1 MKSKLV
7 SLLLCFFLGNLGVHR
22 FYLGKIGTGVLYL
35 LTFGFCGIGTF
46 IDLIRIATNNLKDKS
61 GYDLNEDIPA
71 FVAWLVVGL
80 PFFIMLIGIGAG
92 IFSVAKDVANA
103 TSDIGKPT
111 GHGNYSDTTIIEE
124 NIEEKDNTNDLANNE
139 FKLIMDKF
147 NSTVITYDNIN
158 IFKDLAS
165 EIEIF
170 KINYP
175 AYNDM
180 TRVDETLTLINET
193 ITELEEKNVEDLNLL
208 LDEYKLRIDENEKDY
223 DILRDILEELE
234 LMSDKYVGNDKYEGV
249 LTYSFEAYLSRV
261 ADMTDF
267 WTNFDLEYTN
277 YDEFK
282 NLTEKEA
289 MLLKINGYK
298 ECASHL
304 EYILIN
310 YPDYEYIEGVQA
322 TKDSIDIYLEF
333 AKLIYG

>member
-22 FYLGKIGTGVLYL
+22 FYLGKIGTGILYL

-92 IFSVAKDVANA
+92 IFSVAKDVVNA

-111 GHGNYSDTTIIEE
+111 GHGNYSDTTITEE
-124 NIEEKDNTNDLANNE
+124 EDNTNELANNE
-139 FKLIMDKF
+139 LKVIIDKF
-147 NSTVITYDNIN
+147 TSTDKIYDNIN
-158 IFKDLAS
+158 VFKGIVS
-165 EIEIF
+165 EIETF
-170 KINYP
+170 KTNYP
-175 AYNDM
+175 NYDNM
-180 TRVDETLTLINET
+180 GSVDETLTFVNET
-193 ITELEEKNVEDLNLL
+193 IAELEEKNLEDLDLL
-208 LDEYKLRIDENEKDY
+208 LDEYKLRIDENEKYY
-223 DILRDILEELE
+223 DVLRDILEELE
-234 LMSDKYVGNDKYEGV
+234 SMSDKYIGNDKYEDV

-261 ADMTDF
+261 VDMTDF
-267 WTNFDLEYTN
+267 WMNFDLEYTN
-277 YDEFK
+277 YDEYK
-282 NLTEKEA
+282 NLTDKEA
-289 MLLKINGYK
+289 MLLKIEGYK
-298 ECASHL
+298 ECASHFG
-304 EYILIN
+304 YILEN
-310 YPDYEYIEGVQA
+310 YPDYEYIEEVQA